1 MTATKHLLRQL
12 IALAVLLIPMTVSA
26 QASTGTGGATISSF
40 FINLVSSFTG
50 IWAMIAVLVL
60 VSAGFTL
67 MISEDEGAIDKAK
80 KTIIA
85 VLIGG
90 IITTILVTL
99 ASSGININAVTMI
112 YNGIPGY
119 TLNTTGAT
127 VGLQAMGVSDW
138 LASMAAM
145 LGIVIV
151 IVATVRAVTTFGGDE
166 AAYDNVRNALLQVV
180 VGLIVIAAAYVF
192 RNVFFVPLGQT
203 HTPDP
208 LLAIVTVKV
217 IIVLSIITL
226 IAVAIL
232 VYAGF
237 RMVISFGAEDQYTAA
252 KSLAIRVVVGLFIIL
267 LSYSLVLIVATIF

>member
-1 MTATKHLLRQL
+1 MFL
-12 IALAVLLIPMTVSA
+12 
-26 QASTGTGGATISSF
+26 G
-40 FINLVSSFTG
+40 FINSFAG
-50 IWAMIAVLVL
+50 IWAMIALLVL
-60 VSAGFTL
+60 VVAGFTL

-90 IITTILVTL
+90 IITTILVTIG
-99 ASSGININAVTMI
+99 AGGGNVVTMI

-119 TLNTTGAT
+119 TLNPTGASL
-127 VGLQAMGVSDW
+127 GIQAMGVSDW
-138 LASMAAM
+138 LTSMAAM

-151 IVATVRAVTTFGGDE
+151 IVSVVRAVTTFGGDE
-166 AAYDNVRNALLQVV
+166 AAYDNVRNCLLQVV
-180 VGLIVIAAAYVF
+180 IGLIVIAAAYVF
-192 RNVFFVPLGQT
+192 RNVFFVPLGAT

-208 LLAIVTVKV
+208 LLAVVTAKV

-237 RMVISFGAEDQYTAA
+237 RMVISFGNEDQYSAA
-252 KSLAIRVVVGLFIIL
+252 KSLAIRVVVGLAIIL